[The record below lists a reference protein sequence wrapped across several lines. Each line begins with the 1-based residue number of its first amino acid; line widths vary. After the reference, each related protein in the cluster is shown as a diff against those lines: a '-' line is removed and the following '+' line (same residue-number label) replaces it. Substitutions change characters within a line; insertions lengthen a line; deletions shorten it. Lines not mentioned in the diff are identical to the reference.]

1 MHVDIV
7 EKGFLE
13 FQKIASKMNEI
24 LTLSM
29 QYSRYG
35 EVIFHHISMREERQK
50 NQSESCRQ
58 KIKSYERGVL
68 LFPIQVFSHSSIDL
82 LDCFGDKVSG
92 EALGR
97 SINYVPVK
105 S

>member
-24 LTLSM
+24 LTLLKK
-29 QYSRYG
+29 YTGY
-35 EVIFHHISMREERQK
+35 VIFHHISMREERQK
-50 NQSESCRQ
+50 YQSESCRQ

-82 LDCFGDKVSG
+82 LDCFGDNVSG
-92 EALGR
+92 EALR
-97 SINYVPVK
+97 AQH
-105 S
+105 